1 MNAFIQTL
9 SSLGP
14 MRLAAM
20 AGVAASILAFFIY
33 LTSRLATPEMSLLY
47 GDLDSQDSGQIVS
60 LLEQQN
66 IPYKLG
72 PNGTQIYVPGN
83 QVGRLRLSMA
93 EQGLPNGGSIGYEI
107 FDRSDGLGTTNFVQN
122 VNHLRA
128 LEGELARTIQSIGD
142 VKRARV
148 HLVMPKR
155 ELFTRDRQ
163 EPSASIVVTMDG
175 NRRFDRHQVA
185 AIQHL
190 VAAAVPGLKP
200 RMISIVDNQGSLLA
214 RGNDDESA
222 EANANTAEE
231 MRVTYERRIT
241 RTIEELIE
249 RFVGP
254 GNVRA
259 EVRIDMDFDRV
270 TENAEIYDPD
280 GQVVRSTQ
288 TVEESSDN
296 QEGGDADAVTV
307 ANNLPDADLG
317 GLDAGGAQSR
327 TARTEET
334 VNYEISRTVRTHVR
348 ETGEVK
354 KLSVAVLVNGSYVE
368 NDEGEIIYQERAQAE
383 LDKLSAL
390 VRSAVGYD
398 EARGDSLEVVNMRF
412 YDLETEIETTAGKLV
427 MGFTQAE
434 IMRIVELL
442 VLGIVA
448 ILMLLFVIRPL
459 ITRVFDMTKERKP
472 AAQGGEFGFLPD
484 PTGAQ
489 PMLAGPDFDAAGGL
503 PPLSPDGTP
512 MPAKPSGPDSSEAL
526 EQKID
531 MSRIEGQVRASSVKK
546 ISEIVENNP
555 EEVVGLLRQWIYQ
568 ES

>member
-1 MNAFIQTL
+1 
-9 SSLGP
+9 
-14 MRLAAM
+14 M

>member
-1 MNAFIQTL
+1 
-9 SSLGP
+9 
-14 MRLAAM
+14 M

-66 IPYKLG
+66 VPYKLG

-155 ELFTRDRQ
+155 ELFSRDRQ

-214 RGNDDESA
+214 RGSDDQSA

-231 MRVTYERRIT
+231 MRAAYERRVT

-249 RFVGP
+249 RYVGP

-259 EVRIDMDFDRV
+259 EVRIDMDFDRI

-307 ANNLPDADLG
+307 ANNLPDAELG
-317 GLDAGGAQSR
+317 GLDGGGAQSR

-348 ETGEVK
+348 ETGEVR
-354 KLSVAVLVNGSYVE
+354 KLSVAVLVNGSYIE
-368 NDEGEIIYQERAQAE
+368 NEEGDVVYQERAPEE
-383 LDKLSAL
+383 LEKLQAL
-390 VRSAVGYD
+390 VRSAVGFD

-442 VLGIVA
+442 VLGVVA

-459 ITRVFDMTKERKP
+459 ITRVLEMPKSKP
-472 AAQGGEFGFLPD
+472 AAQHNEFGLLPD

-503 PPLSPDGTP
+503 PAAAPEGGGVPQ
-512 MPAKPSGPDSSEAL
+512 PSSAAENSGAL

-546 ISEIVENNP
+546 IAEIVESNP

-568 ES
+568 ET